1 MRQGKAEIIG
11 MIIGIIEE
19 VTIENVKSADIKPTD
34 RLIQDLGLDSLDY
47 ASVMLGCE
55 QRIGIKISEG
65 NVDWQKI
72 QSVEQLA
79 EFLESQ
85 Q

>member
-11 MIIGIIEE
+11 MITGIIEE
-19 VTIENVKSADIKPTD
+19 VTIDNVKSADIKPTD
-34 RLIQDLGLDSLDY
+34 RLIQELGLDSLDY

-55 QRIGIKISEG
+55 QRMGIKISEG
-65 NVDWQKI
+65 NVNWQEI